1 MSSRLLRECPT
12 VKDASQNPYSRF
24 LVFKFWGYNILTWYL
39 RFHSYYGRDIVE
51 SDLPFFLK

>member
-51 SDLPFFLK
+51 SDLPFF